1 MLDKVKDI
9 NSLFQAKLLNE
20 VFVIDKSGVKT
31 IEIINAAFEADEDH
45 IVRPPNTEYI
55 KREIEWYESQSLYVK
70 DIPGETPAI
79 WKAVADKNGKINSN
93 YGYLIHSEE
102 NYSQY
107 LSVLA
112 ELSENPDSRRANM
125 IYTRPSIQ
133 MDAVFNG
140 MSDFICTNNVQY
152 FIRDGKLITSVYMRS
167 NDAVFGY
174 NNDLAWQKYVRD
186 CLINDLETDTYKRYL
201 PGPIYWNV
209 GSLHVYERHF
219 KFLEEPHDYRTG
231 YYELPSKS
239 MIHVGTEQP
248 KGAPFDM

>member
-1 MLDKVKDI
+1 MIENVEFIKGLIKSKYI
-9 NSLFQAKLLNE
+9 ND
-20 VFVIDKSGVKT
+20 VFVTDKTGCKT
-31 IEIINAAFEADEDH
+31 IEIINAVFEADEDF
-45 IVRPPNTEYI
+45 ILRPPNQEYI
-55 KREIEWYESQSLYVK
+55 KREIAWYESQSLNVS

-79 WKAVADKNGKINSN
+79 WKAVSDKNGKINSN
-93 YGYLIHSEE
+93 YGYLVHSEE

-112 ELSENPDSRRANM
+112 ELGNNPESRRANM
-125 IYTRPSIQ
+125 IYTRPAIQ
-133 MDAVFNG
+133 MEAFSNG

-174 NNDLAWQKYVRD
+174 NNDLAWQTYVRD

-219 KFLEEPHDYRTG
+219 KFIT
-231 YYELPSKS
+231 
-239 MIHVGTEQP
+239 
-248 KGAPFDM
+248 

>member
-1 MLDKVKDI
+1 MIENVEFIKGLIKSKYI
-9 NSLFQAKLLNE
+9 NDM
-20 VFVIDKSGVKT
+20 FVIDKTGCKT
-31 IEIINAAFEADEDH
+31 IEIINAVFEADEDF
-45 IVRPPNTEYI
+45 ILRPPNQEYI
-55 KREIEWYESQSLYVK
+55 KREIAWYESQSLNVS

-79 WKAVADKNGKINSN
+79 WKAVSDKNGKINSN
-93 YGYLIHSEE
+93 YGYLVHSEE

-112 ELSENPDSRRANM
+112 ELGDNPESRRANM
-125 IYTRPSIQ
+125 IYTRPAIQ
-133 MDAVFNG
+133 MEAFSNG

-174 NNDLAWQKYVRD
+174 NNDLAWQTYVRD

-219 KFLEEPHDYRTG
+219 KFIT
-231 YYELPSKS
+231 
-239 MIHVGTEQP
+239 
-248 KGAPFDM
+248 

>member
-1 MLDKVKDI
+1 MIENVEFIKGLIKSKYI
-9 NSLFQAKLLNE
+9 ND
-20 VFVIDKSGVKT
+20 VFVTDKTGCKT
-31 IEIINAAFEADEDH
+31 IEIINAVFEADEDF
-45 IVRPPNTEYI
+45 ILRPPNQEYI
-55 KREIEWYESQSLYVK
+55 KREIAWYESQSLNVS

-79 WKAVADKNGKINSN
+79 WKAVSDKNGKINSN
-93 YGYLIHSEE
+93 YGYLVHSEE

-112 ELSENPDSRRANM
+112 ELGDNPESRRANM
-125 IYTRPSIQ
+125 IYTRPAIQ
-133 MDAVFNG
+133 MEAFSNG

-174 NNDLAWQKYVRD
+174 NNDLAWQTYVRD

-219 KFLEEPHDYRTG
+219 KFIT
-231 YYELPSKS
+231 
-239 MIHVGTEQP
+239 
-248 KGAPFDM
+248 

>member
-20 VFVIDKSGVKT
+20 MFVVDKTGVKT
-31 IEIINAAFEADEDH
+31 IEILNAAFEADEDF

-55 KREIEWYESQSLYVK
+55 TRELEWYESQSLDVN
-70 DIPGETPAI
+70 DIPGNTPAI
-79 WKAVADKNGKINSN
+79 WKAVSDKNDKINSN
-93 YGYLIHSEE
+93 YGYLVHSEE

-112 ELSENPDSRRANM
+112 ELSDNPESRRANM

-133 MDAVFNG
+133 MDAFSNG

-174 NNDLAWQKYVRD
+174 NNDFAWQKHVRD
-186 CLINDLETDTYKRYL
+186 SLIDDLETDTYKRYL

-219 KFLEEPHDYRTG
+219 KFVEEPHDYRTG
-231 YYELPSKS
+231 EYELPSKN
-239 MIHVGTEQP
+239 MIHVGTE
-248 KGAPFDM
+248 K

>member
-1 MLDKVKDI
+1 MIENVEFIKGLIKSKYI
-9 NSLFQAKLLNE
+9 ND
-20 VFVIDKSGVKT
+20 VFVTYKTGCKT
-31 IEIINAAFEADEDH
+31 IEIINAVFEADEDF
-45 IVRPPNTEYI
+45 ILRPPNQEYI
-55 KREIEWYESQSLYVK
+55 KREIAWYESQSLNVS

-79 WKAVADKNGKINSN
+79 WKAVSDKNGKINSN
-93 YGYLIHSEE
+93 YGYLVHSEE

-112 ELSENPDSRRANM
+112 ELGDNPESRRANM
-125 IYTRPSIQ
+125 IYTRPAIQ
-133 MDAVFNG
+133 MEAFSNG

-174 NNDLAWQKYVRD
+174 NNDLAWQTYVRD

-219 KFLEEPHDYRTG
+219 KFIT
-231 YYELPSKS
+231 
-239 MIHVGTEQP
+239 
-248 KGAPFDM
+248 

>member
-1 MLDKVKDI
+1 MLNTVKDI

-31 IEIINAAFEADEDH
+31 IEILNAAFEADEDH

-112 ELSENPDSRRANM
+112 ELGDNPDSRRANM

-152 FIRDGKLITSVYMRS
+152 FIRDNQLITSVYMRS

-174 NNDLAWQKYVRD
+174 NNDLAWQKHVRD
-186 CLINDLETDTYKRYL
+186 NLIDDLEKNTYKKYI

-219 KFLEEPHDYRTG
+219 NLLDK
-231 YYELPSKS
+231 YYLAADNK
-239 MIHVGTEQP
+239 VY
-248 KGAPFDM
+248 KL

>member
-9 NSLFQAKLLNE
+9 NALFRARHLNE
-20 VFVIDKSGVKT
+20 MFVVDKTGVKT
-31 IEIINAAFEADEDH
+31 VEILNASFEADEDY
-45 IVRPPNTEYI
+45 IVRPPNQEYI
-55 KREIEWYESQSLYVK
+55 KREIEWYESQSLDVN

-79 WKAVADKNGKINSN
+79 WKAVSDKNDKINSN
-93 YGYLIHSEE
+93 YGYLVHSED

-107 LSVLA
+107 LSVLV
-112 ELSENPDSRRANM
+112 ELGNNPESRRANM
-125 IYTRPSIQ
+125 IYTRPAIQ
-133 MDAVFNG
+133 MEAFSNV

-174 NNDLAWQKYVRD
+174 NNDLAWQKHVRD
-186 CLINDLETDTYKRYL
+186 NLIDDLEKDTHKRYV

-219 KFLEEPHDYRTG
+219 NLITNNEQM
-231 YYELPSKS
+231 ELPYN
-239 MIHVGTEQP
+239 G
-248 KGAPFDM
+248 

>member
-1 MLDKVKDI
+1 MIENVEFIKGLIKSKYI
-9 NSLFQAKLLNE
+9 ND
-20 VFVIDKSGVKT
+20 VFVTDKTGCKT
-31 IEIINAAFEADEDH
+31 IEILTAVFEADEDF
-45 IVRPPNTEYI
+45 ILRPPNQEYI
-55 KREIEWYESQSLYVK
+55 KREIAWYESQSLNVS

-79 WKAVADKNGKINSN
+79 WKAVSDKNGKINSN
-93 YGYLIHSEE
+93 YGYLVHSEE

-112 ELSENPDSRRANM
+112 ELGDNPESRRANM
-125 IYTRPSIQ
+125 IYTRPAIQ
-133 MDAVFNG
+133 MEAFSNG

-174 NNDLAWQKYVRD
+174 NNDLAWQTYVRD

-219 KFLEEPHDYRTG
+219 KFIT
-231 YYELPSKS
+231 
-239 MIHVGTEQP
+239 
-248 KGAPFDM
+248 

>member
-1 MLDKVKDI
+1 MIENVKFIKGLIKSKYI
-9 NSLFQAKLLNE
+9 ND
-20 VFVIDKSGVKT
+20 VFVTDKTGCKT
-31 IEIINAAFEADEDH
+31 IEIINAVFEADEDF
-45 IVRPPNTEYI
+45 ILRPPNQEYI
-55 KREIEWYESQSLYVK
+55 KREIAWYESQSLNVS

-79 WKAVADKNGKINSN
+79 WKAVSDKNGKINSN
-93 YGYLIHSEE
+93 YGYLVHSEE

-112 ELSENPDSRRANM
+112 ELGDNPESRRANM
-125 IYTRPSIQ
+125 IYTRPAIQ
-133 MDAVFNG
+133 MEAFSNG

-174 NNDLAWQKYVRD
+174 NNDLAWQTYVRD

-219 KFLEEPHDYRTG
+219 KFIT
-231 YYELPSKS
+231 
-239 MIHVGTEQP
+239 
-248 KGAPFDM
+248 

>member
-1 MLDKVKDI
+1 MISNVENIKGLLKAKYLNGKFVTDKT
-9 NSLFQAKLLNE
+9 
-20 VFVIDKSGVKT
+20 GVKT
-31 IEIINAAFEADEDH
+31 IEIINASFEADEDY
-45 IVRPPNTEYI
+45 ILRPPNTSYI
-55 KREIEWYESQSLYVK
+55 KRELEWYESQSLNVD

-93 YGYLIHSEE
+93 YGYLIFSED
-102 NYSQY
+102 NFSQY

-112 ELSENPDSRRANM
+112 ELGENPDSRRATM
-125 IYTRPSIQ
+125 IYTRPDIQ
-133 MDAVFNG
+133 MDAFSNG

-152 FIRDGKLITSVYMRS
+152 FIRDNQLITSVYMRS

-186 CLINDLETDTYKRYL
+186 KLIDDLETDTYKRYE

-219 KFLEEPHDYRTG
+219 DLLDK
-231 YYELPSKS
+231 YYLAADNRLY
-239 MIHVGTEQP
+239 QL
-248 KGAPFDM
+248 

>member
-31 IEIINAAFEADEDH
+31 IEILNAAFEADEDH

-93 YGYLIHSEE
+93 YGYLTYSSD
-102 NYSQY
+102 NWSQY
-107 LSVLA
+107 NEVLK
-112 ELSENPDSRRANM
+112 ELNNNPDSRRANM

-133 MDAVFNG
+133 IDAVLNG

-219 KFLEEPHDYRTG
+219 KFLEEPNDYRTG
-231 YYELPSKS
+231 NWEMPSKN
-239 MIHVGTEQP
+239 MMHVGTEQP